1 MYVGLSS
8 KQNSIIGGNV
18 ELQTGHFTES
28 TAWDIS
34 FTNYILFANQTISYR
49 PKTIFHIILLLK

>member
-8 KQNSIIGGNV
+8 KQNSIMGGNV

-28 TAWDIS
+28 TAWGKVLPITYS
-34 FTNYILFANQTISYR
+34 LQTKQYLID
-49 PKTIFHIILLLK
+49 LKHCSIQYYC